1 MDAAFLALLVI
12 VAVAL
17 AFDYT
22 NGFHDAA
29 NAIAVAVSTKALT
42 PRVALALAA
51 VMNLVGALISTKV
64 AKTVG
69 EGIIDAPQGS
79 AGLQIVFAALIGA
92 ITWNLIT
99 WYFGLPSSS
108 SHALIG
114 GLVGAA
120 LAGVPLGPVDGHPRQ
135 GRHPDGALAAGRA
148 SGSATCSCSPS
159 CGPSGTRTSPRPT
172 GLPATPRSSARG
184 RMALGHGMQDAQ
196 KTMGIITLA
205 LFTAGEID
213 TFEVPA
219 VGRSSP
225 PPLAI
230 SAGTY
235 SGGFRIMR
243 TLGRRI
249 IQLTP
254 AGGFSAQTVASGVM
268 ITTATVFAVPVS
280 TTHITTTSI
289 MGVGATR
296 RLSAVRWGVAGNI
309 VLAWVV
315 TLPAAGAVAAR
326 GLLPHPPHRRLT
338 AGMTERRQEAVGR
351 ARDVVRP
358 LAGGRHG
365 AGVGDGVPRLDRRPG
380 GPAVD
385 RPGAGRVAL
394 GAAVDGHQLHA
405 DPGVA
410 HPARRLARRPVRP
423 APRLRHRR
431 RAGSPSPRCSAALA
445 QDIGQLVAARALQG
459 IGGALLT
466 PGSLALIQSSFRHE
480 DRARAIGLWSSL
492 AGISGLI
499 GPFLG
504 GVLVDTVS
512 WRLVFLINVP
522 FAVVIVAVVRPA
534 RARRAVT
541 RRPSRPV
548 RRRSAPCSVRW
559 PSAGS
564 PTP

>member
-1 MDAAFLALLVI
+1 MDATFVALVVI
-12 VAVAL
+12 VLAAL

-79 AGLQIVFAALIGA
+79 RGLEIVFAALIGA

-120 LAGVPLGPVDGHPRQ
+120 LAAGDPVQWMGILDKVVIPMVLSPLVGFGLGFLFMFAQ
-135 GRHPDGALAAGRA
+135 IF
-148 SGSATCSCSPS
+148 S
-159 CGPSGTRTSPRPT
+159 SGT
-172 GLPATPRSSARG
+172 
-184 RMALGHGMQDAQ
+184 MALGHGLQDAQ

-213 TFEVPA
+213 TFEVPLW
-219 VGRSSP
+219 VV
-225 PPLAI
+225 LAAALAM

-254 AGGFSAQTVASGVM
+254 AGGFAAQTVASGVM

-309 VLAWVV
+309 VVAWVV
-315 TLPAAGAVAAR
+315 TLPAAGSV
-326 GLLPHPPHRRLT
+326 
-338 AGMTERRQEAVGR
+338 
-351 ARDVVRP
+351 
-358 LAGGRHG
+358 
-365 AGVGDGVPRLDRRPG
+365 
-380 GPAVD
+380 
-385 RPGAGRVAL
+385 
-394 GAAVDGHQLHA
+394 
-405 DPGVA
+405 
-410 HPARRLARRPVRP
+410 
-423 APRLRHRR
+423 
-431 RAGSPSPRCSAALA
+431 AALA
-445 QDIGQLVAARALQG
+445 YFLTDLVVG
-459 IGGALLT
+459 
-466 PGSLALIQSSFRHE
+466 
-480 DRARAIGLWSSL
+480 
-492 AGISGLI
+492 
-499 GPFLG
+499 
-504 GVLVDTVS
+504 
-512 WRLVFLINVP
+512 
-522 FAVVIVAVVRPA
+522 
-534 RARRAVT
+534 
-541 RRPSRPV
+541 
-548 RRRSAPCSVRW
+548 
-559 PSAGS
+559 
-564 PTP
+564 